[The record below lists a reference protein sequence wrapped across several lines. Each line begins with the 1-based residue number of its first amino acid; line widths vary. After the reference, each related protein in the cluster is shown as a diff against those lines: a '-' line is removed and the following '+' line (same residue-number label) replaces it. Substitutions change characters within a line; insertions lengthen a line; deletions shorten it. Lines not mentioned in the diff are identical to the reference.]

1 MNPNPDTTSSTRF
14 ELVGKGYDPD
24 QLLTVEDVAR
34 RLQISPAWV
43 RDHATRKQPR
53 LPVVRVGKLL
63 RFRREEIEKWIE
75 DQSQRT
81 C

>member
-1 MNPNPDTTSSTRF
+1 MNPNPDTISSAHF
-14 ELVGKGYDPD
+14 ELAGKGYDPD
-24 QLLTVEDVAR
+24 QLLTVEDLAR
-34 RLQISPAWV
+34 RLQISTGWV
-43 RDHATRKQPR
+43 RDHATRKRPR

-75 DQSQRT
+75 DQSQRS